1 MIAAPDK
8 FQARIA
14 KYQLN
19 RAFRREHQHLHMSK
33 VPSFPSGELGA
44 SSRCWHI
51 LTQCKQHGPELLLSW
66 RASAKMPHLL
76 GRRCLKRGQRRFVSC
91 WCSQAPLLTLCF
103 FQWMWHLCHTLGC
116 LLLQS
121 QSPLSLATL
130 TSAGNIYE
138 GIHFWWHMQILICEH
153 NYLLCMHKTDSL
165 AHSVG
170 IT

>member
-14 KYQLN
+14 KYQLI

-33 VPSFPSGELGA
+33 MPSFTSGELGA

-51 LTQCKQHGPELLLSW
+51 LTQCKLWPRAAPQLESFSQNAPSSWQALLEA
-66 RASAKMPHLL
+66 RTRKVCCLL
-76 GRRCLKRGQRRFVSC
+76 GLAGTSPR
-91 WCSQAPLLTLCF
+91 SQF
-103 FQWMWHLCHTLGC
+103 FQWTWHLCHTLGC
-116 LLLQS
+116 LLVQS
-121 QSPLSLATL
+121 WSPAFSLASL

-138 GIHFWWHMQILICEH
+138 GIRFWWHMQILICEH